1 MRVLSIVNTQHYW
14 YAKGYKLII
23 IMHEIKASEITFLL
37 VQKVFLC
44 IEELTRHEAMKLTFS
59 VLPCCHHVKSV
70 TNGHFISCDLFI
82 YYLNLTGV
90 MSKVTVRKVDRSYV
104 VWLSYGCFSISM

>member
-1 MRVLSIVNTQHYW
+1 
-14 YAKGYKLII
+14 
-23 IMHEIKASEITFLL
+23 MHEIKASEITFLL

-70 TNGHFISCDLFI
+70 ADDHFDLFI
-82 YYLNLTGV
+82 YYLNPTDV
-90 MSKVTVRKVDRSYV
+90 MSKVTVRKGWYLLFVFNTV
-104 VWLSYGCFSISM
+104 CYGYWIFAKIKFSWIS